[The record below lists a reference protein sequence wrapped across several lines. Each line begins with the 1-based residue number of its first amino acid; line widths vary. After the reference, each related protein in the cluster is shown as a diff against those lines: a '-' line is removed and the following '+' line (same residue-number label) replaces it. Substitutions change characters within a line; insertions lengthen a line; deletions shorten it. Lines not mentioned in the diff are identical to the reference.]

1 MKHNEILM
9 VLETYYNI
17 FLLNRDYILNSR
29 GDVGRLKKIIIK
41 GGGVIGDYLGW

>member
-17 FLLNRDYILNSR
+17 FLLNRDYILNIR
-29 GDVGRLKKIIIK
+29 GDVGRLKK
-41 GGGVIGDYLGW
+41 